1 METLVWVPVKTL
13 MNQSM
18 FLCVYVSIPSVM
30 LLVLLLGLE
39 PVIKFIYIWSGGSR
53 IKIISHE
60 MVEHHNL

>member
-30 LLVLLLGLE
+30 LLVLLLGACNKVYNFGE
-39 PVIKFIYIWSGGSR
+39 PKMVILRHDMECICD
-53 IKIISHE
+53 
-60 MVEHHNL
+60 LD